1 MVWHDKLLHELNPKN
16 RKLIEIREKLQKKI
30 DYWHK
35 KQNKKKIN
43 LKKYEIFL
51 KNIGYLVKPGSNFKI
66 KTNNVDKEISE
77 IFSVEHIIPSV
88 GQGIIALQCRKDD
101 NDIISILN
109 KTNHEET
116 YQRANAERNVLKVLE
131 GDCETAIG
139 AHAVIREG
147 VITLEAEL
155 FSLDGTKRF
164 YEKKS
169 SKIEKATELG
179 KEVGKILKTKS
190 NNTYKR

>member
-1 MVWHDKLLHELNPKN
+1 M
-16 RKLIEIREKLQKKI
+16 
-30 DYWHK
+30 
-35 KQNKKKIN
+35 
-43 LKKYEIFL
+43 
-51 KNIGYLVKPGSNFKI
+51 
-66 KTNNVDKEISE
+66 
-77 IFSVEHIIPSV
+77 
-88 GQGIIALQCRKDD
+88 
-101 NDIISILN
+101 
-109 KTNHEET
+109 
-116 YQRANAERNVLKVLE
+116 LE